1 MKESSG
7 VGEGAS
13 QEALRKQKAR
23 VIKAGTL
30 TGLLVAAVALA
41 ANIFF
46 VEVKEYKQLKGTLT
60 IEVDRGSDGVIDE
73 TQTIDNLIVNSGE
86 NWLVDSWQNLVEP
99 ETMIYHN
106 AGISAAATAE
116 GDIGLGTELTT
127 QLNPDNTRSS
137 CAVVGE
143 GASANIRRCQATV
156 TVDATVAITEWGL
169 FNQAST
175 AGGTMFSRVV
185 FAAINLNSGDS
196 CQFTWDMTVE

>member
-13 QEALRKQKAR
+13 PEALRKQKAR

-46 VEVKEYKQLKGTLT
+46 VEVKEYKSLKGHLT
-60 IEVDRGSDGVIDE
+60 IAVDRGSDGVIEE
-73 TQTIDNLIVNSGE
+73 TREIDNLIVNSGE

-99 ETMIYHN
+99 ETMIYHG
-106 AGISAAATAE
+106 AGTSTAAAAE
-116 GDIGLGTELTT
+116 GDVGLGTELTT
-127 QLNPDNTRSS
+127 QLNPDSTRSS

-143 GASANIRRCQATV
+143 GASANIRRCQATG
-156 TVDATVAITEWGL
+156 TVDATVAVTE
-169 FNQAST
+169 
-175 AGGTMFSRVV
+175 
-185 FAAINLNSGDS
+185 
-196 CQFTWDMTVE
+196 